1 MSQQRQETRRSLV
14 HPTDHLRRAW
24 AGWTCLRPMGKVG
37 GLTGLGLILVLW
49 VATTLSSSTLAA
61 PAWSSASSLASTPTN
76 TPGSTSAC
84 PKLRTNPTFG
94 VSLINVATGQPL
106 CERNANN
113 IAQPAS
119 TTKVMAALLVGEYL
133 QAHHLSLSIQVTV
146 QRADLQVEP
155 DAAVA
160 GLRVGQRYSVHL
172 LLAMASIL
180 SAADAVMVLA
190 RFVAGSR
197 SAFLTLMNQQARA
210 LGMTHTRFSSPYGY
224 ARTGPGDWQR
234 GESTAV
240 GNYAS
245 AHDLA
250 VLMVAFARFPDE
262 VAIFGLVHYEE
273 AGWVLD
279 RRPGEVLPDFWGP
292 LSLPFQV
299 LMVKKGCMWCA
310 PGLHK
315 LSYVLLLRAAHGQEI
330 AAAFLYTTQDIT
342 NLRVG
347 DLLATLLWALHACQG
362 TWARW
367 C

>member
-1 MSQQRQETRRSLV
+1 MSQQRLETRRSLV
-14 HPTDHLRRAW
+14 HPTDHFRQQGTR
-24 AGWTCLRPMGKVG
+24 WTSWRPMGKVG
-37 GLTGLGLILVLW
+37 GLTGLGLLLVLW

-106 CERNANN
+106 CERNANG

-180 SAADAVMVLA
+180 SAADAIMVLT

-197 SAFLTLMNQQARA
+197 SAFLALMNQQARA
-210 LGMTHTRFSSPYGY
+210 LDMTHTRFSSPYGY

-240 GNYAS
+240 GTYAS

-250 VLMVAFARFPDE
+250 VLMVAFARFPAL

-299 LMVKKGCMWCA
+299 LTVKKGCMWCA
-310 PGLHK
+310 GLHK
-315 LSYVLLLRAAHGQEI
+315 LSYVLLIRAAHGQEI

-342 NLRVG
+342 NLWVG